1 MGEITKRIFKE
12 ELYLMD
18 FKIIKTK
25 NFRDNRG
32 YFYESYNKKNNIN
45 INYVQD
51 NISFSKSK
59 GTLRGLHLQQEPFSQ
74 SKLIRV
80 IKGKIQDVIVDVRP
94 DSKYFGKHKSFII
107 SERNKNLLFVPNG
120 YAHGFCSLEDN
131 TIVHYKVSN
140 YYNPKSEI
148 TIKWNDKDLNIKWM
162 INHHKISISKK
173 DKLGI
178 SFQQFQNKII

>member
-1 MGEITKRIFKE
+1 MGEIIKRIFKK

-45 INYVQD
+45 VNYVQD

-59 GTLRGLHLQQEPFSQ
+59 GTLRGLHLQKEPFSQ

-94 DSKYFGKHKSFII
+94 DSKYFGEHKSFII

-162 INHHKISISKK
+162 INHRKISISKK